1 MLISCM
7 LGTANFSNSSCS
19 ITIRYRE
26 DKYCNALPLVTA
38 LRSPESKLKLSRLD
52 RNNVSRVQLAGNG
65 AIDTAVFDAPEGSI
79 LLVDYRYSCSSIG
92 LNKILQVRLRI
103 REGAPLNKLKM
114 TLPSDI
120 NAVYQYAYIDGRFD
134 ILSADEIKTQKLLRP
149 TEFNENL
156 LSQEKWGNLISNEQI
171 ETGYKQVV
179 RNNFVEIKNDN
190 GYKVAMPARR
200 ARILKLKGDKRNG
213 TI

>member
-1 MLISCM
+1 MLISCNF
-7 LGTANFSNSSCS
+7 GTANFSNSSCS

-26 DKYCNALPLVTA
+26 DKYCNALPLATA
-38 LRSPESKLKLSRLD
+38 LKSQDAHLKLSRLD
-52 RNNVSRVQLAGNG
+52 RNNASRVQLAGNG

-79 LLVDYRYSCSSIG
+79 LLVDYRYSCSAIG

-156 LSQEKWGNLISNEQI
+156 ISQEKWGNLISNEQI

-179 RNNFVEIKNDN
+179 RDNFVEIKNNN

-200 ARILKLKGDKRNG
+200 ARILKLKGDKK
-213 TI
+213 

>member
-1 MLISCM
+1 MLISCNF
-7 LGTANFSNSSCS
+7 GTANFSNSSCS

-26 DKYCNALPLVTA
+26 DKYCNALPLTTA
-38 LRSPESKLKLSRLD
+38 LRSPEAKLKLSRLD
-52 RNNVSRVQLAGNG
+52 RNNASRVQLAGNG

-79 LLVDYRYSCSSIG
+79 LLVDYRYTCSSIG

-156 LSQEKWGNLISNEQI
+156 ISQEKWGNLISNEQI

-179 RNNFVEIKNDN
+179 RDNFVEIKNEK
-190 GYKVAMPARR
+190 GYNVAMPARK
-200 ARILKLKGDKRNG
+200 ARIIRLKGKAQ
-213 TI
+213 